1 MAGEHGNGAT
11 HSGPMGMMKDVWEA
25 VGWYPILVRNKV
37 LLSILLFVLK
47 YGAEWPKAMG

>member
-1 MAGEHGNGAT
+1 MEQ
-11 HSGPMGMMKDVWEA
+11 DVRGA

-47 YGAEWPKAMG
+47 YGVEWPKAMLMGL